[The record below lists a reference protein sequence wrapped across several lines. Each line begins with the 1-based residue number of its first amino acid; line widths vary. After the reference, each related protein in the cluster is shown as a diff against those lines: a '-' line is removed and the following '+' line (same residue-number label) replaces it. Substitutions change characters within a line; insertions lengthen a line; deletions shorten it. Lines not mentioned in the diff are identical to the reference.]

1 MDGGDPTM
9 PQFTVVALAGEA
21 AADLLYPLVRAAA
34 PEVLPEEWAAHVA
47 GLAPEAGLLCL
58 LGPDGA
64 PQGFLS
70 YREEPRLTGGPVLH
84 VDTFVTFE
92 LSRAAP
98 GRKALCEAAEAL
110 ARRRGCCALELR
122 LPSRGYADGGS
133 TKAEGWTALGHRLDA
148 VLFSK
153 RLAPA

>member
-1 MDGGDPTM
+1 MDRGDPTM
-9 PQFTVVALAGEA
+9 PQFTVVALDGAT
-21 AADLLYPLVRAAA
+21 ADLLFPLVRIAA
-34 PEVLPEEWAAHVA
+34 PEVSEQGWAAHVA
-47 GLAPEAGLLCL
+47 ALGPEAGLLCL

-64 PQGFLS
+64 PCGFLS
-70 YREEPRLTGGPVLH
+70 YREEQRLRGGPVLH

-110 ARRRGCCALELR
+110 ARRRGCRALELR
-122 LPSRGYADGGS
+122 LPSRGYVDEAAKADG
-133 TKAEGWTALGHRLDA
+133 WTSLGHRLDA

-153 RLAPA
+153 SLLPA